1 MKVKFDN
8 REGLPAIYNRA
19 IAHVQPQ
26 GASYVVYDDRN
37 SAAQLIVKDGIG
49 VTVNLFVPAVEL
61 SATAAGTG
69 GFVING
75 QCAGDKSGNSVS
87 AAGDVNGDGSNST
100 EFEIESDSR
109 WTAPTATLRRVGPV
123 ARVPDDTIGP
133 WAGTANPV

>member
-1 MKVKFDN
+1 MKVKFDS

-87 AAGDVNGDGSNST
+87 AAGDVNGDGLADLIVGATFGDST
-100 EFEIESDSR
+100 GRADAGRSYVIFGATSR
-109 WTAPTATLRRVGPV
+109 VWADRR
-123 ARVPDDTIGP
+123 
-133 WAGTANPV
+133 